1 MVKSMVIKIGLID
14 TTTKP
19 LNHNRMKQYR
29 VWLEDAVEEEG
40 GFWWY
45 CLLDDNGCLYDE
57 NYPNEERDTIQWY
70 IDNDYKVEEV
80 I

>member
-1 MVKSMVIKIGLID
+1 
-14 TTTKP
+14 
-19 LNHNRMKQYR
+19 MKQYR

-40 GFWWY
+40 GSWWY

-57 NYPNEERDTIQWY
+57 SYPNEERDTMQWY
-70 IDNDYKVEEV
+70 IDNDYKVEVV

>member
-1 MVKSMVIKIGLID
+1 
-14 TTTKP
+14 
-19 LNHNRMKQYR
+19 MKQYK

-45 CLLDDNGCLYDE
+45 CWLDADGFLYDE
-57 NYPNEERDTIQWY
+57 NYPNEERDTMQWY
-70 IDNDYKVEEV
+70 IDNGYKVEEL

>member
-1 MVKSMVIKIGLID
+1 
-14 TTTKP
+14 
-19 LNHNRMKQYR
+19 MKQYR

-45 CLLDDNGCLYDE
+45 CCLDQKGFLYDE

-70 IDNDYKVEEV
+70 IDNNYKVEEV

>member
-1 MVKSMVIKIGLID
+1 
-14 TTTKP
+14 
-19 LNHNRMKQYR
+19 MKQYR
-29 VWLEDAVEEEG
+29 VWLEDAIEEEL

-45 CLLDDNGCLYDE
+45 CLLDDNDCLYDE

-70 IDNDYKVEEV
+70 IDNGYKVEEV

>member
-1 MVKSMVIKIGLID
+1 
-14 TTTKP
+14 
-19 LNHNRMKQYR
+19 MKQYR
-29 VWLEDAVEEEG
+29 VWLEDEVEEEG

-45 CLLDDNGCLYDE
+45 CLLDDNGCLYDQ

-70 IDNDYKVEEV
+70 IDNGYKVEEV

>member
-1 MVKSMVIKIGLID
+1 
-14 TTTKP
+14 
-19 LNHNRMKQYR
+19 MKQYK

-45 CLLDDNGCLYDE
+45 CWLDADGFLYDE
-57 NYPNEERDTIQWY
+57 NYPNEERDTMQWY
-70 IDNDYKVEEV
+70 IDNGYKVEEV

>member
-1 MVKSMVIKIGLID
+1 
-14 TTTKP
+14 
-19 LNHNRMKQYR
+19 MKQYR

-45 CLLDDNGCLYDE
+45 CYLDHNGCLQDE
-57 NYPNEERDTIQWY
+57 KYLDDKPETPQWY
-70 IDNDYKVEEV
+70 IDHDYKVEEV